1 MIGAVLKTVSGLAV
15 APGFESQSFLLVC
28 SSQLMGDMTRYMK
41 QTLAI
46 SGTIILLYLFRKRKL
61 MEDDIE
67 IPEFMRPHTCDEPG
81 CMKRA
86 IPKVGKCLECAFED
100 ALPKLWDDLE
110 EITRVKK

>member
-1 MIGAVLKTVSGLAV
+1 
-15 APGFESQSFLLVC
+15 
-28 SSQLMGDMTRYMK
+28 MGDMTRHTK
-41 QTLAI
+41 QTLLIVGAI
-46 SGTIILLYLFRKRKL
+46 SILYLLRKRTM

-67 IPEFMRPHTCDEPG
+67 IPEFMKPQTCDEPG